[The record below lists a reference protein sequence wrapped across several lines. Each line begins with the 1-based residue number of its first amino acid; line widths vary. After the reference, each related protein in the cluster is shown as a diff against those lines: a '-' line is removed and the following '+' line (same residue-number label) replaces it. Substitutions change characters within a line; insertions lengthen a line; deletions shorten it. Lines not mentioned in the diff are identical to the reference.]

1 MSLYTLACINT
12 KNPLLKYIYGFVVKF
27 TSYNLPA
34 IYLHTHTDS
43 KTGPPL
49 HLRILSINPKTL
61 QPPCPPST
69 SVLHFYFPKWAIA
82 ILHKTLE
89 LERKHLNHASG
100 HMVRPAFE
108 QCQTRDLLT
117 PHAGSRRM
125 CAAQHAATWLSAPPP
140 KSTSSHERRRQS
152 HQSTLGRYGPNHNN
166 IGTYYIVKLELTT

>member
-125 CAAQHAATWLSAPPP
+125 CAAQHAAPHAARRNVVVGAATEVDKFAR
-140 KSTSSHERRRQS
+140 KTSTESSKYPWPLR
-152 HQSTLGRYGPNHNN
+152 T
-166 IGTYYIVKLELTT
+166 